1 MKSSLREQFERLGPV
16 RAIDRVSSGSPA
28 KYVLSA
34 DAPFTRTVSAA
45 EALAKRHLSL
55 LQAKRIVERM
65 MRGETVAVEIPMVE
79 DAAAF
84 ERELALQGVRAERRD
99 PPDSV
104 DVKAVREGLGLSQD
118 EFAVRFGLDAASLRN
133 WEQGRTRPDRAV
145 RALFKVIEREP
156 EAVERALAS

>member
-1 MKSSLREQFERLGPV
+1 LREKFEGLVPV
-16 RAIDRVSSGSPA
+16 QAIARVPSGSPA
-28 KYVLSA
+28 NYVLSA
-34 DAPFTRTVSAA
+34 DQPFTRTVSAA

-65 MRGETVAVEIPMVE
+65 MRGETVAVEVPMVE

-84 ERELALQGVRAERRD
+84 EGELARNGVRAERRD
-99 PPDSV
+99 PPEAV
-104 DVKAVREGLGLSQD
+104 DVKAVRERLGLSQD

-145 RALFKVIEREP
+145 RALLKVIEREP